1 MNEVSVSDGTVAVGT
16 GARLADVYNA
26 RAARDR
32 TIAAGWRAN
41 RDQQGAALTVSQL
54 VIGSQGA

>member
-1 MNEVSVSDGTVAVGT
+1 MTQEMTVG
-16 GARLADVYNA
+16 GDVV
-26 RAARDR
+26 AAGS
-32 TIAAGWRAN
+32 AEGWRAN